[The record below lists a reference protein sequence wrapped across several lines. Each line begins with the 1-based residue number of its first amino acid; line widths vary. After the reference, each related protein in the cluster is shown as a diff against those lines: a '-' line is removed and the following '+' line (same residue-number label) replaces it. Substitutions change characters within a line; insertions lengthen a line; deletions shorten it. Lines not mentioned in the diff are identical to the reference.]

1 MGLGHVVAELLILS
15 QAVVGEV
22 AELVDQGLYVQIAAL
37 GGTENIG
44 RAIGGQADSDA
55 QRAGAGQYVQIVE
68 TVVPHIAVQFP
79 VFAGDCIHIGLHS
92 VQHLLLGHVLQGGE
106 PDGGQGAEAGLG
118 DQQFGL
124 QTGQKGLDR
133 AMEEGGLLRRIVPA
147 VDSLIGV
154 LDIVIIALGGG
165 VLIAHLYQ
173 LQVDRG
179 EDPIADGGQL
189 PHQGQI
195 GILLQ

>member
-1 MGLGHVVAELLILS
+1 
-15 QAVVGEV
+15 
-22 AELVDQGLYVQIAAL
+22 
-37 GGTENIG
+37 
-44 RAIGGQADSDA
+44 
-55 QRAGAGQYVQIVE
+55 
-68 TVVPHIAVQFP
+68 
-79 VFAGDCIHIGLHS
+79 
-92 VQHLLLGHVLQGGE
+92 
-106 PDGGQGAEAGLG
+106 
-118 DQQFGL
+118 
-124 QTGQKGLDR
+124 
-133 AMEEGGLLRRIVPA
+133 MEEGGLLRRIVPA

-179 EDPIADGGQL
+179 EDPIAAGGQL

>member
-1 MGLGHVVAELLILS
+1 MSSREESRTGDREL
-15 QAVVGEV
+15 
-22 AELVDQGLYVQIAAL
+22 
-37 GGTENIG
+37 
-44 RAIGGQADSDA
+44 R
-55 QRAGAGQYVQIVE
+55 R
-68 TVVPHIAVQFP
+68 
-79 VFAGDCIHIGLHS
+79 
-92 VQHLLLGHVLQGGE
+92 
-106 PDGGQGAEAGLG
+106 